1 MSKLWTPFQKVFTME
16 NGNYLVSL
24 QRCFD
29 ATEMFHLIF
38 LQGMTETIKITD
50 SNKVVTQVLPTVS

>member
-1 MSKLWTPFQKVFTME
+1 ME

-29 ATEMFHLIF
+29 ATEIFCVIFF
-38 LQGMTETIKITD
+38 LQGMTETIKMMD
-50 SNKVVTQVLPTVS
+50 SNEVVTSSSHCLLPC